1 MDILFVLVAQTIRSA
16 APLAITSLGGTFSEI
31 TGVANIGLEGMM
43 LMGAFAAAVVAYYTG
58 NPYIGVLAGMTA
70 GGLLALLHGIISIR
84 FRGDQIVSGV
94 AINLFAA
101 GFTVFMLRVLFNQS
115 GNSPTVPKM
124 PVVPLSITINGTPI
138 SFNFSLIV
146 YFIYLLVILS
156 HFFIYK
162 TRPGLRMR
170 AVGEHPL
177 AADTVGV
184 NVYKTRYFGTIMSGV
199 FAGLAGAY
207 LSIGAL
213 SQFTKGMSSGRG
225 FIALAAMIFG
235 KWTPLGALGASLLFG
250 FFDSLQIAGQQYM
263 RFLPTQFIQ
272 MWPYLLT
279 LLALAGVVGK
289 AVAPSADG
297 IPYSKQTD

>member
-1 MDILFVLVAQTIRSA
+1 MILAQTIRSA
-16 APLAITSLGGTFSEI
+16 APLAVTSLGGTFSEL

-43 LMGAFAAAVVAYYTG
+43 LFGAFAAAVAAYYTG
-58 NPYIGVLAGMTA
+58 NPFIGMAAGMIA
-70 GGLLALLHGIISIR
+70 GGLLALIHGVISIT

-94 AINLFAA
+94 AINLFAG

-115 GNSPTVPKM
+115 GNSPVVTKM
-124 PVVPLSITINGTPI
+124 PVVPLSFSVNDTTV
-138 SFNFSLIV
+138 SFDFSVIV
-146 YFIYLLVILS
+146 YIIYILVILS
-156 HFFIYK
+156 HFFIYRTK
-162 TRPGLRMR
+162 AGLRMR

-177 AADTVGV
+177 AADTVGI
-184 NVYKTRYFGTIMSGV
+184 NVYRVRYFGTVMSGV
-199 FAGLAGAY
+199 LAGLAGSY

-250 FFDSLQIAGQQYM
+250 FFDALQIVGQQNLK
-263 RFLPTQFIQ
+263 FLPTQFIQ

-279 LLALAGVVGK
+279 LLALAGVVGR

-297 IPYSKQTD
+297 VPYNKQNE